1 MKNFATTS
9 AIVLALLG
17 SSVAMTPAFA
27 ADEFN
32 VAPGL
37 TYAGVPLGLHGA
49 DPVALLAGNQV
60 EGDAQFFAAHD
71 GVAYYFTSAEN
82 QAAFEANPAKFMPQN
97 GGFCTLGVAYAKK
110 LDGNPDY
117 ATVVDGK
124 LFVFVNQA
132 ALDAFNKD
140 QAALTA
146 QADENW
152 VKIKSVKAT
161 DL

>member
-1 MKNFATTS
+1 MKKVAKTS
-9 AIVLALLG
+9 AIVLALMG

-49 DPVALLAGNQV
+49 DPVALLGGTQV
-60 EGDAQFFAAHD
+60 EGDAQFFATHD
-71 GVAYYFTSAEN
+71 DVAYYFTTAEN
-82 QAAFEANPAKFMPQN
+82 KAAFEANPAQFIPQN
-97 GGFCTLGVAYAKK
+97 GGFCTLGVAFAKK
-110 LDGNPDY
+110 LDGNPEY

-124 LFVFVNQA
+124 LFVFVNQD
-132 ALDAFNKD
+132 ALDAFDKD
-140 QAALTA
+140 QAGIAA
-146 QADENW
+146 KADENW
-152 VKIKSVKAT
+152 VKIRGVKAT

>member
-1 MKNFATTS
+1 MRNLATTS
-9 AIVLALLG
+9 AVVLALLG

-37 TYAGVPLGLHGA
+37 TYAGVPLGLSGA
-49 DPVALLAGNQV
+49 DPVALLNGTQI
-60 EGDAQFFAAHD
+60 EGDAQFFAAHE

-82 QAAFEANPAKFMPQN
+82 KAAFEANPAQFTPQN

-110 LDGNPDY
+110 LDGNPEY
-117 ATVVDGK
+117 AAVVDGK
-124 LFVFVNQA
+124 LFVFVNQD

-140 QAALTA
+140 QAALIT
-146 QADENW
+146 QADDKW
-152 VKIKSVKAT
+152 VEIRTVKAT